1 MLKITQLAI
10 SQRLFNQNKKKFHAN
25 QIYIYLHLLCQ
36 FKTEKIKTQM
46 AKNLCLT
53 FLTSVKLA
61 LNGPAN
67 SSEVTYSKILNGLSR
82 AP

>member
-36 FKTEKIKTQM
+36 FKTEK
-46 AKNLCLT
+46 
-53 FLTSVKLA
+53 
-61 LNGPAN
+61 
-67 SSEVTYSKILNGLSR
+67 SKHKWPKIFV
-82 AP
+82 